1 MQINDIVHGFRLV
14 RREEVKE
21 TASTAYEFHHEK
33 SGARLLYLQ
42 NKDDNKVFSISFR
55 TPPEDDTGVPIL
67 LSIPPCVVLGSFLS
81 RSLL

>member
-42 NKDDNKVFSISFR
+42 NKDDNKSKVSFVPHYSVSAVFVSWN
-55 TPPEDDTGVPIL
+55 
-67 LSIPPCVVLGSFLS
+67 
-81 RSLL
+81 